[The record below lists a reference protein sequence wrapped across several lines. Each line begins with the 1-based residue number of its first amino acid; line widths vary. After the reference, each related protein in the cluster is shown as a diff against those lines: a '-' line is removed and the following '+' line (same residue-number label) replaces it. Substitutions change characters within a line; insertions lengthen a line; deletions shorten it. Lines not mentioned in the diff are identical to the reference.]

1 MATATDESVLIEN
14 VGPNE
19 RLAIP
24 YLPDGGVI
32 VLRGANDM
40 GKTEALTALKR
51 IAGADEKLTRR
62 DGFTGKGCVEGFGM
76 KVTVS
81 TNCRQSGECEVTSLE
96 GRLDVSDLI
105 EPREKSV
112 EAADRKRIKAL
123 LSISGAKADVN
134 SFASLVGTQKDL
146 ESVCQPES
154 LTTDDLVDMAGR
166 IKRDLERAARA
177 AEDQAKNAQDSADA
191 AKRAIEGIDMAAECD
206 ATVLDAEY
214 RKAVQAH
221 ADLKAKRM
229 AAEESKRKADEATG
243 KLARLQKAHSGISL
257 EEAEAEVTAKEAA
270 LRVASDTRIAAAQ
283 ALLAAESAFD
293 ATKTALANARE
304 VRDMANDFA
313 QDSAAYAEIIAKSGA
328 VDDPGQGV
336 LEDAAKAVQSAREAV
351 ERGAVIR
358 RAKEQLAAVEDFRE
372 AAKTHAK
379 QADKLRNAAFG
390 TDGVLSDAVRT
401 SEVFVRDGRL
411 VTRKNDRDVFY
422 ADRSPGYRATVAI
435 DIALECVRATSSDGR
450 AIVIL
455 DQRVWES
462 LDVKNRKR
470 IWKHA
475 VERKVCVYT
484 AEANRDE
491 SEPADVHVTEF
502 AG

>member
-1 MATATDESVLIEN
+1 MATDLDDEVLIEN

-24 YLPDGGVI
+24 YLQDGGVV
-32 VLRGANDM
+32 VLRGDNDK

-62 DGFTGKGCVEGFGM
+62 EGFTGKGCVEGFGM

-105 EPREKSV
+105 EPREKSA

-134 SFASLVGTQKDL
+134 MFAALIGTQKDL
-146 ESVCQPES
+146 EAVCQPES

-177 AEDQAKNAQDSADA
+177 EEDQAKNAQDSADA
-191 AKRAIEGIDMAAECD
+191 AKRAIEGIELAAECD
-206 ATVLDAEY
+206 SSTLDAAY
-214 RKAVQAH
+214 QQAVRTH
-221 ADLKAKRM
+221 ADLRAKRE
-229 AAEESKRKADEATG
+229 AAEQSKRKADEASG
-243 KLARLQKAHSGISL
+243 KLARLQKAHSGLSL
-257 EEAEAEVTAKEAA
+257 EEADAEVDARGAAYREATDARDKAVQVLRDAEAA
-270 LRVASDTRIAAAQ
+270 LT
-283 ALLAAESAFD
+283 LA
-293 ATKTALANARE
+293 KTALANARE
-304 VRDMANDFA
+304 VRDLANDFA
-313 QDSAAYAEIIAKSGA
+313 QDSAAYAEIIAKAGA
-328 VDDPGQGV
+328 IEGPTQAAV
-336 LEDAAKAVQSAREAV
+336 EDAAKAVQAAREAV

-358 RAKEQLAAVEDFRE
+358 RAKEQLAAVEDFRS
-372 AAKTHAK
+372 AAKAHAK
-379 QADKLRNAAFG
+379 QADKLRNAAQG
-390 TDGVLSDAVRT
+390 TDGVLSDAVRS

-411 VTRKNDRDVFY
+411 VTQKNGRDVFY

-435 DIALECVRATSSDGR
+435 DTALECVRATSADGR

-462 LDVKNRKR
+462 LDVRNRKR
-470 IWKHA
+470 IWNHA
-475 VERKVCVYT
+475 KDRKVCVYT

-491 SEPADVHVTEF
+491 SESEEVHVTEF
-502 AG
+502 GR

>member
-1 MATATDESVLIEN
+1 MATVIDEVLIEN

-24 YLPDGGVI
+24 YLADGGVI
-32 VLRGANDM
+32 VLRGDNDR
-40 GKTEALTALKR
+40 GKTEALTAIR
-51 IAGADEKLTRR
+51 RVAGADEKLTRR

-123 LSISGAKADVN
+123 LSISGAKASVN

-146 ESVCQPES
+146 EAVCQPES
-154 LTTDDLVDMAGR
+154 LTIDDLVDMAGR

-177 AEDQAKNAQDSADA
+177 EEDKAKNNQDSADA
-191 AKRAIEGIDMAAECD
+191 AKRAIEGIDLAAECD
-206 ATVLDAEY
+206 ATVLDFEY
-214 RKAVQAH
+214 RRAVQTH
-221 ADLKAKRM
+221 ANLKAKRA

-243 KLARLQKAHSGISL
+243 KLARLQKAHSGLSL
-257 EEAEAEVTAKEAA
+257 AEADADVDAKTSAYRVAGEARDRADQAAREAEAALATA
-270 LRVASDTRIAAAQ
+270 
-283 ALLAAESAFD
+283 
-293 ATKTALANARE
+293 KTALDHARE

-313 QDSAAYAEIIAKSGA
+313 QDSEAYAEIIAKAGT
-328 VDDPGQGV
+328 VDDPGQGA

-351 ERGAVIR
+351 EHGAVIR
-358 RAKEQLAAVEDFRE
+358 RAKEQLAAVDDFRD

-411 VTRKNDRDVFY
+411 VTRKDGRDVFY

-435 DIALECVRATSSDGR
+435 DIALECVRATSTDGR

-470 IWKHA
+470 IWQHA
-475 VERKVCVYT
+475 IERKVCVYT

-491 SEPADVHVTEF
+491 TEPADVHVTEF
-502 AG
+502 GG